1 MDQPRVVALWL
12 ITGVQ
17 LAGSVISPVVM
28 VKQWGPPI
36 AGIVVSIG
44 AGWQLGCPRTTAA
57 IKRGAAVTI
66 KAKGRRAAVTIR
78 SRGRV
83 PNVCLL
89 AECLGLNPPEGYVCR
104 CGIAGL
110 CGDSV
115 SFDGCRHI
123 VRQLQSTRLVE
134 V

>member
-1 MDQPRVVALWL
+1 MLL

-17 LAGSVISPVVM
+17 LAGSVICPVVM
-28 VKQWGPPI
+28 VRQWGPPI
-36 AGIVVSIG
+36 AVIVVSTG

-66 KAKGRRAAVTIR
+66 KAKRRRAAVTIR
-78 SRGRV
+78 SRV

-89 AECLGLNPPEGYVCR
+89 AECLGLNPPEGCVCR
-104 CGIAGL
+104 CGVAGL
-110 CGDSV
+110 CGDSI
-115 SFDGCRHI
+115 SSQSSDGCRHI
-123 VRQLQSTRLVE
+123 FRQLQSTRLVE